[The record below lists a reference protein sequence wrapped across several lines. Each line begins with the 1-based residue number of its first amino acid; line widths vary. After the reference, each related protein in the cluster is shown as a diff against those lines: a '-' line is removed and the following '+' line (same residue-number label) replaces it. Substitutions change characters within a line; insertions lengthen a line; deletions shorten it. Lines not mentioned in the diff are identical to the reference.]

1 MPRAPVTIP
10 IAASRLS
17 LGLHTGLGVGV
28 VGVLGWWAP
37 AWLAAVGALVVIGVL
52 VRVAQCAPRGELRF
66 TPRDDAPP
74 HWSWR
79 DGRHDEWR
87 DIDLRCDYLGPWLI
101 GLRVGRRRLW
111 LWPDSADPAR
121 LRELRRALLSSG

>member
-1 MPRAPVTIP
+1 M
-10 IAASRLS
+10 
-17 LGLHTGLGVGV
+17 GLHAALGVGV

-37 AWLAAVGALVVIGVL
+37 AWLAVVGALAVIGVL
-52 VRVAQCAPRGELRF
+52 VHVAQRAPRGELRF
-66 TPRDDAPP
+66 TPRDDASP

-79 DGRHDEWR
+79 DGRHDMWR
-87 DIDLRCDYLGPWLI
+87 DVDLRCDYLGPWLI

-121 LRELRRALLSSG
+121 LRELRRTLLSSG